1 MIGID
6 ERLFRAQSSRIGL
19 AVIPL
24 VASTMLKSDVCN
36 EPKTRADTNL

>member
-6 ERLFRAQSSRIGL
+6 ERLFRARSSRIGV

-24 VASTMLKSDVCN
+24 VEPTMLKSDACN
-36 EPKTRADTNL
+36 EPKTRADTNS